1 MDAMAVEV
9 LGHLEVKFTGV
20 DIRWEPAED
29 KFSPAHYSVW
39 PTFSGVDRERSS
51 GWGTGKSRP
60 LANRLAKAIRA
71 GVAIADL
78 EVLTNVNGETYVSY
92 RHVVGARHLNADLKR
107 LGF

>member
-1 MDAMAVEV
+1 VTIQV
-9 LGHLEVKFTGV
+9 SIPGHPEVKFTGV
-20 DIRWEPAED
+20 DIRWEEAED
-29 KFSPAHYSVW
+29 KWSPAHYSVW

-71 GVAIADL
+71 GAAIADL
-78 EVLTNVNGETYVSY
+78 EVLTDVNGKTYVGY